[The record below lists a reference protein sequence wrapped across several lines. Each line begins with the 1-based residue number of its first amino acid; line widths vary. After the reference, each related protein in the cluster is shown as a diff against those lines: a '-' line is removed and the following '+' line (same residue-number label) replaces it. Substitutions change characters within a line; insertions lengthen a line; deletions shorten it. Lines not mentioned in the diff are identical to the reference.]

1 MIKQYNTQLE
11 NATREDISPLLYQKV
26 EMLNPHGVVD
36 YVGFVLETLED
47 RVKRIDETIKELQE
61 AKKAINTQ
69 CDIIKIGT
77 SEWLT
82 ENGIEKLNGD
92 RISSISVF
100 NKKESYELVVVDEES
115 VINAG
120 YFKMVVDKT
129 ATKQAILNG
138 IEVNGAKLELTY
150 NEPSIRLNKKRVK
163 DDTLITGK

>member
-11 NATREDISPLLYQKV
+11 NASREEIAPILYQKV
-26 EMLNPHGVVD
+26 DALQAHGVVD
-36 YVGFVLETLED
+36 YVGFVLESLDD
-47 RVKRIDETIKELQE
+47 RVKRIDDTIKELQE
-61 AKKAINTQ
+61 AKKSINAQ
-69 CDIIKIGT
+69 SDIIKIGV

-82 ENGIEKLNGD
+82 ENGLEKLNGD

-100 NKKESYELVVVDEES
+100 NKKESYELVIVDEES
-115 VINAG
+115 IINDG

-129 ATKQAILNG
+129 AAKQAILNG

-163 DDTLITGK
+163 DETLITAE

>member
-11 NATREDISPLLYQKV
+11 NASREEISPLLYQKV
-26 EMLNPHGVVD
+26 DALQAHGVVD
-36 YVGFVLETLED
+36 YVGFVLESLED

-61 AKKAINTQ
+61 AKKTINAQ
-69 CDIIKIGT
+69 SDIIKIGV

-82 ENGIEKLNGD
+82 DNGLEKLNGD

-100 NKKESYELVVVDEES
+100 NKKESYELVIMDEEA

-120 YFKMVVDKT
+120 YFKMQVDKT
-129 ATKQAILNG
+129 SAKQALQNG
-138 IEVNGAKLELTY
+138 LSVDGAKLEITY

-163 DDTLITGK
+163 DEINSTE